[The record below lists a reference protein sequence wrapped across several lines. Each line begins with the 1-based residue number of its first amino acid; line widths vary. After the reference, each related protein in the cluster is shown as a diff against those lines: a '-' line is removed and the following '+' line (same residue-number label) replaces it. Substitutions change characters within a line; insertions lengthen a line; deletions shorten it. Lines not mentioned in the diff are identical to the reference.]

1 MNKVKL
7 IEKQLLDKTNFV
19 TTCSVIEALENEE
32 LFNSLFAYHQLDLD
46 KQVDFRR
53 LISKNFIDDLTF
65 SLLLKLTDEEKQE
78 LLKHLKPSQE

>member
-1 MNKVKL
+1 MNTVEL

-32 LFNSLFAYHQLDLD
+32 LFNTLFAYHQLNLD
-46 KQVDFRR
+46 KQVDFKR
-53 LISKNFIDDLTF
+53 LISKDFIDDLTF

-78 LLKHLKPSQE
+78 LLNHLKPSQE

>member
-32 LFNSLFAYHQLDLD
+32 LFNTLRAYCELDLSW
-46 KQVDFRR
+46 KTDFRH
-53 LISKNFIDDLTF
+53 LISGDYLDDLTF

-78 LLKHLKPSQE
+78 LLKHLKPSDE

>member
-1 MNKVKL
+1 MNTVEL

-32 LFNSLFAYHQLDLD
+32 LFNTLFAYHQLDLD

-53 LISKNFIDDLTF
+53 LISKDFIDDLTF

-78 LLKHLKPSQE
+78 LLKHLKPSDE

>member
-1 MNKVKL
+1 MNTVEL

-32 LFNSLFAYHQLDLD
+32 LFNTLFAYHQLDLD

-65 SLLLKLTDEEKQE
+65 SLLLKLTYEEKQE

>member
-1 MNKVKL
+1 MNKVVL

-32 LFNSLFAYHQLDLD
+32 LFNTLFAYHQLDLD

-53 LISKNFIDDLTF
+53 LISKDFIDDLTF

>member
-1 MNKVKL
+1 MNKVEL

-32 LFNSLFAYHQLDLD
+32 LFNTLFAYHQLDLD
-46 KQVDFRR
+46 KQIDFRR

>member
-1 MNKVKL
+1 MNKVVL

-32 LFNSLFAYHQLDLD
+32 LFNTLFAYHQLDLD

-53 LISKNFIDDLTF
+53 LISKDFIDDLTF
-65 SLLLKLTDEEKQE
+65 SLLPKLTDEEKQE

>member
-32 LFNSLFAYHQLDLD
+32 LFGTLRAYHDLNLTR
-46 KQVDFRR
+46 QSDFRH
-53 LISKNFIDDLTF
+53 LISGEYLDDLTF
-65 SLLLKLTDEEKQE
+65 SLLLSLSDEEKAE
-78 LLKHLKPSQE
+78 LLKHLKPSDE

>member
-1 MNKVKL
+1 MNTVEL

-32 LFNSLFAYHQLDLD
+32 LFNTLFAYHQLNLD
-46 KQVDFRR
+46 KQVDFKR
-53 LISKNFIDDLTF
+53 LISKDFIDDLTF

>member
-1 MNKVKL
+1 MNTVEL

-32 LFNSLFAYHQLDLD
+32 LFNTLFAYHQLNLY
-46 KQVDFRR
+46 KQVDFKR
-53 LISKNFIDDLTF
+53 LISKDFIDDLTF

-78 LLKHLKPSQE
+78 LLNHLKPSQE

>member
-1 MNKVKL
+1 MNTVEL

-32 LFNSLFAYHQLDLD
+32 LFNTLFAYHQLDLD
-46 KQVDFRR
+46 KQADFKR
-53 LISKNFIDDLTF
+53 LISKDFIDDLTF